1 MNAPL
6 RPLTSDLRPLTSGPD
21 LRPPPAALGFLCGL
35 LFAFAAFGSAAAAGS
50 PPLAVPSVPDP
61 QAWLRASG
69 LRPPVGS
76 QRLEVGGQKSEAGD
90 WKAAPT
96 ASAAA
101 SALAPRPS
109 SAAPSAPPAAS
120 PTSDLRPLP
129 SDLRPPT
136 SGFST
141 MDTLDDKHKLA
152 LGDRLSFRIVEDQE
166 DPRETLDPKPPVP
179 VTDSGDVEV
188 PYIGRFP
195 GVGKT
200 CKQLAREIKT
210 ELEKKYYYQ
219 ATVII
224 ALDLV
229 TKSGGRVY
237 LVGQLRATGAVE
249 IPGDEVFTISKAILR
264 SGGFT
269 EYADKR
275 HVKLTRKSDSTGD
288 QTKTFIVNMN
298 DILEKGKTDADL
310 KLEPGDLIFV
320 PSRLITF

>member
-1 MNAPL
+1 M
-6 RPLTSDLRPLTSGPD
+6 G
-21 LRPPPAALGFLCGL
+21 
-35 LFAFAAFGSAAAAGS
+35 
-50 PPLAVPSVPDP
+50 
-61 QAWLRASG
+61 
-69 LRPPVGS
+69 
-76 QRLEVGGQKSEAGD
+76 
-90 WKAAPT
+90 
-96 ASAAA
+96 
-101 SALAPRPS
+101 
-109 SAAPSAPPAAS
+109 
-120 PTSDLRPLP
+120 
-129 SDLRPPT
+129 
-136 SGFST
+136 
-141 MDTLDDKHKLA
+141 TLDDKHKLA

-195 GVGKT
+195 AVGKS

-237 LVGQLRATGAVE
+237 LVGQLRACGAVE
-249 IPGDEVFTISKAILR
+249 IPGDEVFTLSKAILR
-264 SGGFT
+264 AGGFT
-269 EYADKR
+269 EYADQR
-275 HVKLTRKSDSTGD
+275 HVKVTRNAPEAANKT
-288 QTKTFIVNMN
+288 QTFIVNVN
-298 DILEKGKTDADL
+298 EVFQKGKTASDM